1 MYDLQNSQVKL
12 LLGLVRSKLNT
23 FWVKVTVFN
32 ATFTIISV
40 ILCNQFYWWRK
51 PEYPEKTIDCHK

>member
-23 FWVKVTVFN
+23 FWVNFTVFN

-40 ILCNQFYWWRK
+40 ILCNQFYW
-51 PEYPEKTIDCHK
+51 